1 MREWLAFGG
10 VFWGVPLILPFV
22 KMKPITSSKGKV
34 PMGPLDP
41 SKSNLKT
48 GEGLIGKG
56 RKRKGEEQ
64 TRVLNV

>member
-22 KMKPITSSKGKV
+22 KMKPITSSKGTV